1 MFLDQTPDARGHK
14 AWRIFKTFLFE
25 KVLQSVYRSKK
36 QPDPPLHTIV
46 ETWGEQTKPSLL
58 AWHKRL
64 LKARDTASSLA
75 LQLKRVRHQNAL
87 TANLEQ
93 DYIPTVM
100 PPIGVGSFGKM
111 HPVLSCCRRTPPHAT
126 CAVLL
131 SSHSSACHLS
141 CLVVVALLRM
151 PPVLYCRRRTP
162 PHATCV
168 VWSSWHSSACHLRK
182 ERKERVEQ
190 AERRKRPE
198 RVCRHAREWDMPT
211 EHEIGRA
218 GEP

>member
-14 AWRIFKTFLFE
+14 AWRIFKTFFFFE

-46 ETWGEQTKPSLL
+46 ETWQDQTKPMLL

-64 LKARDTASSLA
+64 LKARDSASSLA
-75 LQLKRVRHQNAL
+75 LQLRRVRNQTAL

-111 HPVLSCCRRTPPHAT
+111 HPVLSCCRCTPPHAT
-126 CAVLL
+126 CFVLS
-131 SSHSSACHLS
+131 SSHSTACHLC

-151 PPVLYCRRRTP
+151 PPPKGEKGTGGAGGEKEAAGAGVQACQGMGHADRTRDW
-162 PHATCV
+162 A
-168 VWSSWHSSACHLRK
+168 S
-182 ERKERVEQ
+182 
-190 AERRKRPE
+190 
-198 RVCRHAREWDMPT
+198 
-211 EHEIGRA
+211 GRA
-218 GEP
+218 VKT